1 MNKYFSDLHKGNIFV
16 IGILLTALVGF
27 IDSKTGN
34 EISFS
39 FFYLLPISFITWYTN
54 KKFGFI
60 FAVLSA
66 AVWMYVDK
74 NNNAMYSNEA
84 IPLWNSLV
92 RFGFFLV
99 VSLLISKF
107 KSLNE
112 KLEIKVA
119 ERTSR
124 LRKEASEHLKA
135 KTEISKQS
143 NELRRLTQR
152 IQTIKDEENIKIAC
166 EIHDELGQSLT
177 AINLELVW
185 ISRKYSNIPDI
196 VRRLSD
202 LSEIVNDTIKMM
214 RKISSSLRPRLLD
227 QLGVFAAIRSH
238 AADFSSRTGIE
249 CKIVVPENE
258 TDLDPIMST
267 SLFRI
272 YQEAVTNIIRHSN
285 ATAAEILVD
294 IQEDKLHMTIR
305 DNGSGI
311 VNSNGKPSN
320 QNSSSEGTLGIIG
333 MQERANI
340 LAGKLSIQSLNGS
353 GTEVNLVFPL
363 KNIKAE
369 IT

>member
-1 MNKYFSDLHKGNIFV
+1 MNKYFSELHKGNIIFIGV
-16 IGILLTALVGF
+16 ILTAFVGF
-27 IDSKTGN
+27 VDSKTGN

-54 KKFGFI
+54 KKAGFV

-74 NNNAMYSNEA
+74 NNNAVYSNEA

-92 RFGFFLV
+92 RLGFFLV

-112 KLEIKVA
+112 KLELKVA

-135 KTEISKQS
+135 KTEIAKQS
-143 NELRRLTQR
+143 SELRRLTQR
-152 IQTIKDEENIKIAC
+152 LQTIKDEENIKIAR

-227 QLGVFAAIRSH
+227 QLGIFAAIRSH
-238 AADFSSRTGIE
+238 VLDFSRRTGIE
-249 CKIVVPENE
+249 CKIELPDGPY
-258 TDLDPIMST
+258 DLDPLMTT
-267 SLFRI
+267 SVFRI
-272 YQEAVTNIIRHSN
+272 YQEAVTNIARHAE
-285 ATAAEILVD
+285 ATKAEVIVKLN
-294 IQEDKLHMTIR
+294 EDKLHMIIK
-305 DNGSGI
+305 DNGKGLYS
-311 VNSNGKPSN
+311 SNGKT
-320 QNSSSEGTLGIIG
+320 SEEKTLGILG
-333 MQERANI
+333 MKERTNI
-340 LAGKLSIQSLNGS
+340 LDGKLELNSTNGS
-353 GTEVNLVFPL
+353 GTEIILTIPI
-363 KNIKAE
+363 KNIKSE
-369 IT
+369 TT